1 MAVTVQISL
10 PQHRADL
17 LGDAADDAATHHPTA
32 RIAAEIG
39 FSERPGHASERGRFD
54 PPLQKRSKL
63 FQRADRVFTEAV
75 RRVAGPGRIDAI
87 HLADDAL
94 GGKAVDEHPK

>member
-1 MAVTVQISL
+1 MGVTVEIAL

-54 PPLQKRSKL
+54 RQLQKRSKL
-63 FQRADRVFTEAV
+63 FQREDHVVAETI

-94 GGKAVDEHPK
+94 GGKAVDEH